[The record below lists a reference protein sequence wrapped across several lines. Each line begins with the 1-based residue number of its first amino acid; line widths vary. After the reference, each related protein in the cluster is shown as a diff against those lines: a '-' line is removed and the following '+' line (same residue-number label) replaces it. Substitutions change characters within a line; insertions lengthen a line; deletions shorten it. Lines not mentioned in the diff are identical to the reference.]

1 MARKLKLLSEAH
13 WEKIAPLFPEP
24 EQSKKGGRK
33 FIPNRSCFE
42 GILWIL
48 WTGAPWKALPGEYP
62 SPSTCWRRL
71 KRWEEDGTWL
81 RAWRCFIAQ
90 LDEKQQLDWSESFV
104 DATFAPAKKGALQS
118 ERRSVAKAQSS
129 WWWQTARV
137 FLWESSFVRH
147 PHMSPRSQ
155 KKR

>member
-1 MARKLKLLSEAH
+1 MARNKILLSDKQ
-13 WEKIAPLFPEP
+13 WEKIAPILPEP

-33 FIPNRSCFE
+33 FIPNRRCFE

-48 WTGAPWKALPGEYP
+48 WTGAPWKALPREYP

-71 KRWEEDGTWL
+71 KRWEKDGTWL
-81 RAWRCFIAQ
+81 RVWRCFIEQ
-90 LDEKQQLDWSESFV
+90 LDGKQQLDWSESFV
-104 DATFAPAKKGALQS
+104 DATFTPAKKGALPS
-118 ERRSVAKAQSS
+118 ERRSAAKAQSL

-147 PHMSPRSQ
+147 PHMNQPSQ

>member
-1 MARKLKLLSEAH
+1 MARNKAILSEKQ
-13 WEKIAPLFPEP
+13 WDKIAPLLPEP

-33 FIPNRSCFE
+33 FIPNRCCFE

-48 WTGAPWKALPGEYP
+48 WTGAPWKALPREYP

-81 RAWRCFIAQ
+81 KAWRYFIVQ
-90 LDEKQQLDWSESFV
+90 LDQKQQLDWSESFV
-104 DATFAPAKKGALQS
+104 DATFAPAKKGALPS
-118 ERRSVAKAQSS
+118 ARRSVAKEQSL

-137 FLWESSFVRH
+137 FLWESSFARH
-147 PHMSPRSQ
+147 PRMNQRSQ
-155 KKR
+155 KKQ

>member
-1 MARKLKLLSEAH
+1 MARKPKLLSDAH
-13 WEKIAPLFPEP
+13 WEKIAPLLPEP
-24 EQSKKGGRK
+24 KQSSKGGRK
-33 FIPNRSCFE
+33 FIPNRRCFE

-48 WTGAPWKALPGEYP
+48 WTGAPWRALPDEYP

-71 KRWEEDGTWL
+71 QRWEEDGTWL
-81 RAWRCFIAQ
+81 KVWRCFIAQ

-104 DATFAPAKKGALQS
+104 DATFAPAKKGAPQS
-118 ERRSVAKAQSS
+118 ARRSAAKAQSS